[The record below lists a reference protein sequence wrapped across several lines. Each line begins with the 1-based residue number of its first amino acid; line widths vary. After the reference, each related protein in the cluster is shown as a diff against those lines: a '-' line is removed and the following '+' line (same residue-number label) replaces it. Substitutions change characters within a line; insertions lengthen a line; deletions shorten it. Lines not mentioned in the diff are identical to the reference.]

1 VSATAVDPQLEQST
15 HADDSLFAALLPALR
30 RLDSLL
36 EGAIKAM
43 QPVLGSGIGPS
54 LQGLFVSREQ
64 VDRLLQQQPGQAQ
77 FRLVVNPAEV
87 QDTAVDASPLHWLIE
102 SFALSGF
109 DADVIVLAL
118 APEIDLRYER
128 IYSYLQDDVTRKR
141 PTIDLALN
149 LLCTRAEDKMA
160 CRAHFSPDAPLIRN
174 RLIQVVH
181 DSSQPEPSSLA
192 YFFRLD
198 DQVRRLLL
206 GQSGLDE
213 RLAPFC
219 RLIQP
224 STSWD
229 DLSLNAEIRQ
239 ALPRLAQE
247 SVSARKPL
255 RFYFQ
260 GSAEPEKQEAAEGL
274 ADLLGLNL
282 LTVRIDRLPE
292 NLNPDLIWSL
302 VTREAQLQ
310 RAILFISSL
319 DDFRSA
325 DASTRRRD
333 LLDGVAAFAGITV
346 LAGRA
351 AKEPRSIAPF
361 GIVPVDFQVPD
372 FEERC
377 DRWQRELARLGSSVV
392 EHDVQMLAGR
402 FRLTPLK
409 ITRAVTTAQLSSEWR
424 QAQAGAKSNS
434 GAEPPSL
441 SLAEL
446 SAGARSQCGTEL
458 ANLAPKIELHYSWD
472 DLILPPD
479 HKELLRE
486 ICSQAECRPIVYG
499 KWGFDRKLSL
509 GKGLNILFTGP
520 SGTGKTMGAEVIA
533 HELCLDLYRIDLSQ
547 VVSKYIG
554 ETEKNL
560 DRIFTAAEDSNAILF
575 FDEADALF
583 GKRSEV
589 RDSHDRYANIE
600 ISYLL
605 QKMEEYQGISIL
617 ATNLRQNI
625 DEAFVRRLQ
634 AIVEFP
640 FPDEEYRRRIWESV
654 FPREAPLDEDVRFD
668 LLAREVRLTGGNIKN
683 MALAASF
690 YAAADGGVVHLSHL
704 VHAAFREHQKMARSW
719 NPGDLLKAAAAVQ
732 NGVSAAKNPGR
743 PEIQQLNR

>member
-1 VSATAVDPQLEQST
+1 MAATAIDLKPEPST
-15 HADDSLFAALLPALR
+15 RDSSSLLAGLLPALR
-30 RLDSLL
+30 RLDGLL
-36 EGAIKAM
+36 AGAISAM
-43 QPVLGSGIGPS
+43 QPVAGSGMGPM

-64 VDRLLQQQPGQAQ
+64 VDRLLSQEPGRGLFQ
-77 FRLVVNPAEV
+77 LTETPAE
-87 QDTAVDASPLHWLIE
+87 TPESGTLASSLHLLIE
-102 SFALSGF
+102 SFGLSGF
-109 DADVIVLAL
+109 DADVILLAL

-149 LLCTRAEDKMA
+149 LLCPAAEDKLA
-160 CRAHFSPDAPLIRN
+160 CRTRFSPSAPLIRN
-174 RLIQVVH
+174 RLLHVVQ
-181 DSSQPEPSSLA
+181 DPNQPEPSSLA
-192 YFFRLD
+192 YFFHLD
-198 DQVRRLLL
+198 DQIRRLLL
-206 GQSGLDE
+206 GQGGLDE

-224 STSWD
+224 STAWD
-229 DLSLNAEIRQ
+229 VLSLSAEIRL

-247 SVSARKPL
+247 SLAAGKPL
-255 RFYFQ
+255 RLYFQ
-260 GSAEPEKQEAAEGL
+260 GAAEPEKLEAAEGL
-274 ADLLGLNL
+274 AELLGLNL

-292 NLNPDLIWSL
+292 NLNPDLTWSL
-302 VTREAQLQ
+302 LTREAQLH
-310 RAILFISSL
+310 RAVLFVSSF
-319 DDFRSA
+319 DDFRGA
-325 DASTRRRD
+325 DGSTRRRD
-333 LLDGVAAFAGITV
+333 LLEGIAAYGGITV

-351 AKEPRSIAPF
+351 AREPRSIAPF

-372 FEERC
+372 FEDRC
-377 DRWQRELARLGSSVV
+377 ELWEHELAKLNAQAAER
-392 EHDVQMLAGR
+392 DVQTLAGR
-402 FRLTPLK
+402 FRLTPLQ
-409 ITRAVTTAQLSSEWR
+409 IARAVATAQLSSEWR
-424 QAQAGAKSNS
+424 QAQAKAQ
-434 GAEPPSL
+434 AEADTQTSL
-441 SLAEL
+441 TLEEL
-446 SAGARSQCGTEL
+446 SSGARSQCGTEL
-458 ANLAPKIELHYSWD
+458 ANLAPKIELHYSWN

-479 HKELLRE
+479 PKEQLRE

-509 GKGLNILFTGP
+509 GKGLNALFTGP
-520 SGTGKTMGAEVIA
+520 PGTGKTMGAEVIA

-560 DRIFTAAEDSNAILF
+560 DRIFSAAENSNSILF

-625 DEAFVRRLQ
+625 DEAFVRRLH

-640 FPDEEYRRRIWESV
+640 FPDEEYRRRIWENV
-654 FPREAPLDEDVRFD
+654 FPKETPLGEDVRFD
-668 LLAREVRLTGGNIKN
+668 LFAREVRLAGGNIRN

-690 YAAADGGVVHLSHL
+690 YAAADGGVVHLSDL
-704 VHAAFREHQKMARSW
+704 VHAALREHQKLARSW
-719 NPGDLLKAAAAVQ
+719 SPRDLLKAAAETGPDQ
-732 NGVSAAKNPGR
+732 SRIPS
-743 PEIQQLNR
+743 

>member
-1 VSATAVDPQLEQST
+1 MSSTAVDPQLETSLQ
-15 HADDSLFAALLPALR
+15 ADGSVLAKLLPALR
-30 RLDSLL
+30 RLDGLL
-36 EGAIKAM
+36 EGAVKAM
-43 QPVLGSGIGPS
+43 QPVLGSGLGPS

-64 VDRLLQQQPGQAQ
+64 VDRLLSQQPGQTQFQLVEDPAQ
-77 FRLVVNPAEV
+77 AP
-87 QDTAVDASPLHWLIE
+87 DTGDAASPLRWLIE

-109 DADVIVLAL
+109 DADVILLAL
-118 APEIDLRYER
+118 APELDLRYER
-128 IYSYLQDDVTRKR
+128 IYSYLQDDVTRRR

-149 LLCTRAEDKMA
+149 LLSATAEDKLS
-160 CRAHFSPDAPLIRN
+160 CRVRFSPAAPLLRN
-174 RLIQVVH
+174 RLIQIVH
-181 DSSQPEPSSLA
+181 DSNQLEPSSLA
-192 YFFRLD
+192 CFFRLD
-198 DQVRRLLL
+198 DQIRRLLL
-206 GQSGLDE
+206 GQDGLDE

-224 STSWD
+224 SIAWD
-229 DLSLNAEIRQ
+229 DLSLTAEIKQ
-239 ALPRLAQE
+239 ALPRLGQE
-247 SVSARKPL
+247 SIAASKPL
-255 RFYFQ
+255 RLYFQ
-260 GSAEPEKQEAAEGL
+260 GSAEPEKRETAEGL
-274 ADLLGLNL
+274 ADVLGLNL
-282 LTVRIDRLPE
+282 LMVRIDRLPE
-292 NLNPDLIWSL
+292 TMNPDLIWSL
-302 VTREAQLQ
+302 VTREAQLHG
-310 RAILFISSL
+310 AVLFISSL
-319 DDFRSA
+319 DDFHGA
-325 DASTRRRD
+325 DSSTRRRD
-333 LLDGVAAFAGITV
+333 LLDGVTTFAGITI

-377 DRWQRELARLGSSVV
+377 DRWQRELARLGSSAM
-392 EHDVQMLAGR
+392 ERDVQMLAGR
-402 FRLTPLK
+402 FRLTPIK
-409 ITRAVTTAQLSSEWR
+409 ITRAVATAQLSSEWR
-424 QAQAGAKSNS
+424 LAQGSAESNS
-434 GAEPPSL
+434 GARPSSL
-441 SLAEL
+441 SLDEL
-446 SAGARSQCGTEL
+446 SAAARSQCGTEL
-458 ANLAPKIELHYSWD
+458 DNLAPKIELHYSWE

-479 HKELLRE
+479 AKAQLRE

-520 SGTGKTMGAEVIA
+520 PGTGKTMGAEVIA
-533 HELCLDLYRIDLSQ
+533 RELCLDLYRIDLSQ

-605 QKMEEYQGISIL
+605 QKMEEYQGISVL

-625 DEAFVRRLQ
+625 DEAFVRRLH

-654 FPREAPLDEDVRFD
+654 FPKEAPLGEDVGFD
-668 LLAREVRLTGGNIKN
+668 LLAHEVRLAGGNIKN

-690 YAAADGGVVHLSHL
+690 YAAADGGVVHMSHL
-704 VHAAFREHQKMARSW
+704 VHAAFREHQKLARSW
-719 NPGDLLKAAAAVQ
+719 SPGDPLKAAAQASLSPT
-732 NGVSAAKNPGR
+732 NSSS
-743 PEIQQLNR
+743 

>member
-1 VSATAVDPQLEQST
+1 MPAIAVDPQLEQST
-15 HADDSLFAALLPALR
+15 HPDRSLLGALLPALR
-30 RLDSLL
+30 RLDGML
-36 EGAIKAM
+36 EGAIKTM
-43 QPVLGSGIGPS
+43 QPVLGTPIGPS
-54 LQGLFVSREQ
+54 LQGLFVSRDQ
-64 VDRLLQQQPGQAQ
+64 VDRLLSQQPGQAQ
-77 FRLVVNPAEV
+77 FQLVENPAEV
-87 QDTAVDASPLHWLIE
+87 ADRAVDPSPLRWLIE

-109 DADVIVLAL
+109 DADVILLAL

-128 IYSYLQDDVTRKR
+128 IYAYLQDDVTRKR

-149 LLCTRAEDKMA
+149 LLCTTAEDKLDF
-160 CRAHFSPDAPLIRN
+160 RSRFSPGAPLLRN
-174 RLIQVVH
+174 RLIHVAH
-181 DSSQPEPSSLA
+181 DSSQSEPSSLA
-192 YFFRLD
+192 YSFHLD
-198 DQVRRLLL
+198 DQIRRLLL
-206 GQSGLDE
+206 GQGGLDE

-224 STSWD
+224 SIAWD
-229 DLSLNAEIRQ
+229 DLSLSAEIRQ

-247 SVSARKPL
+247 SVSAHKAL
-255 RFYFQ
+255 RLYFQ
-260 GSAEPEKQEAAEGL
+260 GSAEPEKQEVAEGL
-274 ADLLGLNL
+274 ASLLGLNL
-282 LTVRIDRLPE
+282 LSVRIDRLPE
-292 NLNPDLIWSL
+292 NLNPDLTWSL
-302 VTREAQLQ
+302 ITREAQLH
-310 RAILFISSL
+310 RAVLFVSSL
-319 DDFRSA
+319 DDFRGA

-333 LLDGVAAFAGITV
+333 LLEGVAASAGITI
-346 LAGRA
+346 LAGHA
-351 AKEPRSIAPF
+351 AKEPHSIAPF
-361 GIVPVDFQVPD
+361 GIVPVDFQIPD

-377 DRWQRELARLGSSVV
+377 DRWERELAKLGAPIV
-392 EHDVQMLAGR
+392 ERDVQMLAGR

-409 ITRAVTTAQLSSEWR
+409 IARAVTTAQLSAEWR
-424 QAQAGAKSNS
+424 HAQTDTQE
-434 GAEPPSL
+434 EPTAQPDAL
-441 SLAEL
+441 SLEEL
-446 SAGARSQCGTEL
+446 SAGARSQCGGEL

-479 HKELLRE
+479 PKLQLRE

-509 GKGLNILFTGP
+509 GKGLNVLFTGP
-520 SGTGKTMGAEVIA
+520 PGTGKTMGAEVIA

-560 DRIFTAAEDSNAILF
+560 DRIFTASEDSNAILF

-625 DEAFVRRLQ
+625 DEAFVRRLH

-654 FPREAPLDEDVRFD
+654 FPKEAPVGEDIRFD
-668 LLAREVRLTGGNIKN
+668 LLAREVRLAGGNIKS

-690 YAAADGGVVHLSHL
+690 YAAADGDIVRLSHL
-704 VHAAFREHQKMARSW
+704 VHAAFREHQKLARSW
-719 NPGDLLKAAAAVQ
+719 NPGDLLKAAAAPQ
-732 NGVSAAKNPGR
+732 TETKQTGTQG
-743 PEIQQLNR
+743 QLATQSRIV